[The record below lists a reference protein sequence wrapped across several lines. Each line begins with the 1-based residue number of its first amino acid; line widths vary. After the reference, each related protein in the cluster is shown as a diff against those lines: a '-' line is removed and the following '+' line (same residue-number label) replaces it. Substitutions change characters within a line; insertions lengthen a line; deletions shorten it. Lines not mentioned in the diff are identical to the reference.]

1 MSTPGG
7 ATDACPPA
15 GQPADGGAPWQ
26 QYICNACGLIYDEAK
41 GDPDSG
47 LPPGT
52 RFADIPDDWVC
63 PLCAVTKTD
72 FSLVTPPDLSR
83 QRSATTPTSAPGANL
98 RRPVTG
104 KAKAGVVIVG
114 AGRAGWQMAQAIRD
128 TDADLPIT
136 LVTACSGDVYDKP
149 LLSVALAKRLPLDT
163 LVRETGPQAAAR
175 LGVRLLAHTQAT
187 RICTRTNTLSTTR
200 GNQPFEELVLAHGAQ
215 GNRT

>member
-1 MSTPGG
+1 MSTPGAAAG
-7 ATDACPPA
+7 ERLAA

-26 QYICNACGLIYDEAK
+26 RYICNACGLIYDEAK

-52 RFADIPDDWVC
+52 RFAGLPDHWVC

-83 QRSATTPTSAPGANL
+83 QRSAAAPASTPGASL

-128 TDADLPIT
+128 TDAHLPVT
-136 LVTACSGDVYDKP
+136 LVTACAGGGT
-149 LLSVALAKRLPLDT
+149 ALTPGSPCPGGRPGAPGHRTRPGRRRAGGRT
-163 LVRETGPQAAAR
+163 AAHRA
-175 LGVRLLAHTQAT
+175 
-187 RICTRTNTLSTTR
+187 
-200 GNQPFEELVLAHGAQ
+200 
-215 GNRT
+215 